1 MIKYICFV
9 LFVILASSS
18 LIAQGSKSGASYKIT
33 GKIYEKSSDG
43 KIPLQAATVAIPDY
57 AVGTVT
63 DKDGLFVL
71 TNIPSGKVKMTV
83 RYLGMV
89 TIEETID
96 VNKDLDLSYV
106 MQPENFKLV
115 TVTVVAE
122 NTNAQQST
130 ASKVSRN
137 AIDHIQATSLQDIM
151 SLLPGGIS
159 SNPGLNYVSV
169 SLHT

>member
-1 MIKYICFV
+1 
-9 LFVILASSS
+9 
-18 LIAQGSKSGASYKIT
+18 
-33 GKIYEKSSDG
+33 
-43 KIPLQAATVAIPDY
+43 
-57 AVGTVT
+57 
-63 DKDGLFVL
+63 
-71 TNIPSGKVKMTV
+71 
-83 RYLGMV
+83 
-89 TIEETID
+89 
-96 VNKDLDLSYV
+96 